1 MNGKN
6 GMENPRAAGALN
18 AAAAERAIIGAL
30 LNCGGKGD
38 TPITRLA
45 AIDAECPL
53 QADDFY
59 DSRHRQ
65 IWNVLRQ
72 TISLHGAR
80 TDSISLQQALKEFG
94 KLQQAGGFDYIA
106 DLEKTAPADE
116 NAARAIAQYAI
127 MIKRAAGFRRAH
139 NAAADLQAR
148 LLQPGG
154 DADAAQI
161 VSEELPRFSD
171 IGANS
176 AIGEQIIYLPD
187 IPPDDD
193 TAPKI
198 KSGITALDDSIG
210 DFRGG
215 AIYCIGGASG
225 AGKTSLAAQ
234 IAAGA
239 DAALI
244 IANDQSLR
252 LWRALLYAQH
262 GGELPVCEFGFLRN
276 AKTAAN
282 AAQIARVWAAAR
294 YAKNAKARLCILCD
308 MSQSLLPGGDTNP
321 RADSSERTTALMAIM
336 QKIADDTGAIIL
348 LNCAT
353 RKSKDERGG
362 KNPNLDSLREGG
374 DLAYKADGVIL
385 IGDDDDGR
393 MRTLRI
399 AKNRQT
405 GERCTLQITL
415 GLNRKFALS
424 AGAENATAAASA
436 NGAKRKP
443 LTRAEI
449 DKLNEDYTG

>member
-18 AAAAERAIIGAL
+18 AIAAERAILAAL
-30 LNCGGKGD
+30 LCGDDGGGE
-38 TPITRLA
+38 TPLSRLA
-45 AIDAECPL
+45 AISECALTERDFCDA
-53 QADDFY
+53 
-59 DSRHRQ
+59 RHLP
-65 IWNVLRQ
+65 IFAALRAL
-72 TISLHGAR
+72 IYEHGAAGAPVL
-80 TDSISLQQALKEFG
+80 IKALSDTGE
-94 KLQQAGGFDYIA
+94 LSAAGGARYIA
-106 DLEKTAPADE
+106 DIADIAPAT
-116 NAARAIAQYAI
+116 IAEISVCAKE
-127 MIKRAAGFRRAH
+127 IKRTADLWDAH
-139 NAAADLQAR
+139 QTAAALSAR
-148 LLQPGG
+148 LSQPGMNATA
-154 DADAAQI
+154 ADIIAEF
-161 VSEELPRFSD
+161 SPRFSD

-193 TAPKI
+193 DAPRI

-225 AGKTSLAAQ
+225 SGKTTISAQ

-374 DLAYKADGVIL
+374 DLAYKADGVLL